1 MTSSQQYDQ
10 KYKQTLSFLTAMW
23 FNSLHD
29 RYWNLGCTIDLFMLI
44 QFHKSVEML
53 EQLCD
58 LYEQV
63 GPEMEPENDIVH

>member
-1 MTSSQQYDQ
+1 MTSEYDQ
-10 KYKQTLSFLTAMW
+10 KYKQKLSFLTAMW

-29 RYWNLGCTIDLFMLI
+29 RYWNLGCTIDLYMLI
-44 QFHKSVEML
+44 QFHKSVEIL

-63 GPEMEPENDIVH
+63 GPETDHDNNVH